1 MTVERPLEDVDR
13 VATASWHIA
22 KAIDFSESNVPV
34 TIDRARAHAEIAQA
48 LLQLHEAEQIAAP
61 PYIDAL
67 GDFTRNRERFALD
80 VIERYLRE
88 QKLPVGQHA
97 VVFLP
102 IVEALKEAGR
112 TV

>member
-61 PYIDAL
+61 PYVDAL
-67 GDFTRNRERFALD
+67 RGTMRARDSFALD
-80 VIERYLRE
+80 VIERIVRE
-88 QKLPVGQHA
+88 AGDKFNATPA
-97 VVFLP
+97 EYLP

-112 TV
+112 TI

>member
-13 VATASWHIA
+13 VVTASWHIA

-67 GDFTRNRERFALD
+67 GDFARNRERFALD
-80 VIERYLRE
+80 VIERYVRE
-88 QKLPVGQHA
+88 EVQRYNATPSELA
-97 VVFLP
+97 P

-112 TV
+112 II